1 MWKGNLIETGGQ
13 VRSWCTGLVMS
24 FDKSRKF
31 KVARNGN
38 RGQDIDWNCRVL
50 GKEVPGPALP
60 KERLRFAQS
69 TDCERLAMF

>member
-13 VRSWCTGLVMS
+13 VRSWCIGSFMS

-38 RGQDIDWNCRVL
+38 QGRDTDWNCRVS
-50 GKEVPGPALP
+50 GKEIPGPALP
-60 KERLRFAQS
+60 KERLRFPQS
-69 TDCERLAMF
+69 TDCEELAMF